1 MIAHPEAVAVVL
13 IALALLVPAAPMVAQ
28 GDAFPAVLTDNAA
41 DDEPAIPTGV
51 TYEADPP
58 YANPADE
65 SGRRLLD
72 RDRPWDDWN
81 VTVGINEPAQTVIFD
96 FKREYRFS
104 RFSVRMVHE
113 RKPASIGVA
122 VASAED
128 GPWREVG
135 QIVPAEAE
143 ADERGWF
150 SLSADEPATGRY
162 VRLLFRL
169 QGWGWYVKEV
179 KFWGVRADEP
189 GPDSP
194 VPLLTDG
201 RRLVIAR
208 EGRPAAS
215 IIVAAGAPPEIVSSA
230 RFLQT
235 TIHRMTGATL
245 PMRDDSRDWEG
256 GHILVGPSRLNE
268 LRVQQGLDAPQR
280 YRLEVEGDSMSL
292 AGNDA
297 GPLHGTRNAVFALLW
312 ELGCGW
318 FGPDEL
324 YHVIP
329 ETDELSIAPMTRD
342 EQPDFDFR
350 RVWNVFPEADGA
362 WRLGGPR
369 VNSGH
374 AYSRIIPPDE
384 YFEQHPE
391 YFALVDGERRA
402 ERAQICFANPDV
414 QRITVEKARRYFDE
428 NPDALTFS
436 LSANDCGGFCQCAQC
451 AEMGENPGARSLAFA
466 NIVARQLAE
475 THPDKMVCFLA
486 YWYTSAAPSEM
497 QAEPN
502 VMVMVVNQACHAH
515 AVDDPTCPHNV
526 GWRENFEKWCATG
539 AKMAIYEWYIP
550 GCKQTHWRS
559 LPWISTDVAFAN
571 LRYWRSKGVRWVTYE
586 SQPAYEEGTGYPRRW
601 PLYYL
606 AARGLWDC
614 DADPREVLSEAC
626 RRLYGPAAEA
636 MTRYFQTMAEAM
648 EATRLHS
655 SIWNLPQ
662 AQAVY
667 RPDVRDEVR
676 SLLGE
681 ALIAAATAPRAWAR
695 VAREAE
701 LWRESEEA
709 LAELPELTQHP
720 VDARKYN
727 GGVWFT
733 DQAQVTGSLLR
744 ELVGIGAGE
753 DLLVVVGD
761 RPLPLEDDRTYD
773 ATGGLRIVPAG
784 EQ

>member
-1 MIAHPEAVAVVL
+1 MIARPDVAATAL
-13 IALALLVPAAPMVAQ
+13 ISLALLLPAATALAQ
-28 GDAFPAVLTDNAA
+28 GDAFPAVLTDNAVG
-41 DDEPAIPTGV
+41 DEPAIPTGV
-51 TYEADPP
+51 TYEAQPE
-58 YANPADE
+58 YTNPADE

-72 RDRPWDDWN
+72 CDRPWDDWN
-81 VTVGINEPAQTVIFD
+81 VTVGVNEPEQTVVFD
-96 FKREYRFS
+96 LKAQYRFS

-113 RKPASIGVA
+113 QKPASIDVA

-150 SLSADEPATGRY
+150 SLAVDEPVTGRY
-162 VRLLFRL
+162 VRLFFRL
-169 QGWGWYVKEV
+169 QEWGWYVKEV
-179 KFWGVRADEP
+179 KFWGVPADEP
-189 GPDSP
+189 GSDAA
-194 VPLLTDG
+194 VPLLMDG
-201 RRLVIAR
+201 ERLVIAR
-208 EGRPAAS
+208 DGELAAS
-215 IIVAAGAPPEIVSSA
+215 IIIAADPSPEIVSSA

-235 TIHRMTGATL
+235 TIRRMTGATL
-245 PMRDDSRDWEG
+245 PLRDDSRDWEG
-256 GHILVGPSRLNE
+256 GRILVGPSRLNE
-268 LRVQQGLDAPQR
+268 VQVQQGLDAPQR
-280 YRLEVEGDSMSL
+280 YRLRVEGGSISL

-329 ETDELSIAPMTRD
+329 RTDELSIGPMDRD
-342 EQPDFDFR
+342 EQPDFQFR
-350 RVWNVFPEADGA
+350 SVWNVFPETAGA

-369 VNSGH
+369 VSSGH

-384 YFEQHPE
+384 HFEQHPE
-391 YFALVDGERRA
+391 YFALVDGQRRA
-402 ERAQICFANPDV
+402 ERAQICFSNPDV

-428 NPDALTFS
+428 HPDALTFS
-436 LSANDCGGFCQCAQC
+436 LSANDCGGFCECPQC
-451 AEMGENPGARSLAFA
+451 AEMGENPGTRTLAFA

-475 THPDKMVCFLA
+475 THPGKMVCFLA
-486 YWYTSAAPSEM
+486 YWYTFAAPSDM

-515 AVDDPTCPHNV
+515 AVDDPTCPHNA
-526 GWRENFEKWCATG
+526 GWRENFERWCATG

-550 GCKQTHWRS
+550 GCKRAHWRS
-559 LPWISTDVAFAN
+559 LPWVSTDVAFRN
-571 LRYWRSKGVRWVTYE
+571 LRYWRSRGVRWVTYE
-586 SQPAYEEGTGYPRRW
+586 SQPAYENGSGYPRRW

-606 AARGLWDC
+606 AASGLWDC

-655 SIWNLPQ
+655 SIWNLPP
-662 AQAVY
+662 ARAVY
-667 RPDVRDEVR
+667 RQDVRAELR

-681 ALIAAATAPRAWAR
+681 ALIAGGTDPMSWAR
-695 VAREAE
+695 IAREVE
-701 LWRESEEA
+701 LWRESEGA
-709 LAELPELTQHP
+709 LADLPELTQHA
-720 VDARKYN
+720 VDARDYN

-733 DQAQVTGSLLR
+733 DQARVTGALLR
-744 ELVGIGAGE
+744 ELVGLGAGE

-761 RPLPLEDDRTYD
+761 QRLPLEDDQTYD
-773 ATGGLRIVPAG
+773 ATGGLRIIPAG
-784 EQ
+784 E